1 LRNTFID
8 GLLKIATNDKRIMLL
23 TGDLGYGVVDNFA
36 RNLPDQFLNFGIN
49 EQTMMGAAA
58 GLASQGYKPYVYS
71 IGNFPTFRCLEQI
84 RNDVCYMDLDVT
96 IVALGA
102 GFAYG
107 TAGYSHHLIED
118 ISAISPLPNIQ
129 IFSPADVRETERV
142 IHELVKNSGPQYV
155 RLGKGGEGD
164 LTAAFDMT
172 KPGFSISE
180 GSNDVLVLSTGNIL
194 GEVIKLRGENLKVN
208 PTIASCYGFSE
219 LPKYLAENQFR
230 KIVTV
235 EEHILRGGFG
245 SLVREIVSTSGA
257 QVLTLAINQI
267 DSHVSGSQAHLRK
280 KYGLTVARIIESL
293 EDRPNGTNNFL
304 Y

>member
-8 GLLKIATNDKRIMLL
+8 GLLQIATKDNRIMLL

-84 RNDVCYMDLDVT
+84 RNDVCYMNLDVT

-118 ISAISPLPNIQ
+118 ISAISPLPNIH
-129 IFSPADVRETERV
+129 IFSPADVRETEIV
-142 IHELVKNSGPQYV
+142 VNASVKNSGPKYV

-172 KPGFSISE
+172 KPGFAIDE
-180 GSNDVLVLSTGNIL
+180 GAKEILVLSTGNIL
-194 GEVIKLRGENLKVN
+194 GEVLKLRSENLKVD
-208 PTIASCYGFSE
+208 PTIASCYDFSQ

-230 KIVTV
+230 KIITV
-235 EEHILRGGFG
+235 EEHISRGGFG
-245 SLVREIVSTSGA
+245 SLVREMVSTSG
-257 QVLTLAINQI
+257 VEVCPLAISKI
-267 DSHVSGSQAHLRK
+267 DSYVSGSQTHLRK
-280 KYGLTVARIIESL
+280 NYGLTVDGITAL
-293 EDRPNGTNNFL
+293 LQD
-304 Y
+304 

>member
-1 LRNTFID
+1 
-8 GLLKIATNDKRIMLL
+8 MLL

-58 GLASQGYKPYVYS
+58 GLASQGYRPYVYS

-118 ISAISPLPNIQ
+118 ISAISPLPNIH

-142 IHELVKNSGPQYV
+142 IGESVKNAGPQYV

-164 LTAAFDMT
+164 LTAAFDKT
-172 KPGFSISE
+172 KPGFSINEGGSE
-180 GSNDVLVLSTGNIL
+180 ILVLSTGNIL
-194 GEVIKLRGENLKVN
+194 GEVSKLRAENLKVN
-208 PTIASCYGFSE
+208 PTIASCYDFSQ
-219 LPKYLAENQFR
+219 LSRYLGENQFR

-235 EEHILRGGFG
+235 EEHVSRGGFG
-245 SLVREIVSTSGA
+245 SLVRETASTSGA
-257 QVLTLAINQI
+257 QVLTLAINRI
-267 DSHVSGSQAHLRK
+267 DSRVSGSQPHLRK
-280 KYGLTVARIIESL
+280 KYGLTVAGIIELL
-293 EDRPNGTNNFL
+293 ED
-304 Y
+304 